1 MYLSV
6 ETAKGAYMSTLSLSA
21 GLGTDYYT
29 SSKMNYGTFS
39 DQIHNNF
46 SQYVG
51 ISLNI
56 PIFTRFS
63 TRNNLRT
70 AKLNKEN
77 QQLQVEN
84 IRAASGQAGVLMNIT
99 GCLTSIE
106 GKKVSCR

>member
-1 MYLSV
+1 MYLAV
-6 ETAKGAYMSTLSLSA
+6 ETAKGAYMPSLSPSA
-21 GLGTDYYT
+21 GLGTNYYT
-29 SSKMNYGTFS
+29 SSKMNYGIFS

-84 IRAASGQAGVLMNIT
+84 VKKALYKEIQQAKYQGSIGASR
-99 GCLTSIE
+99 
-106 GKKVSCR
+106 KKSSCR